1 MEFII
6 NSILLLLG
14 YFLLAYS
21 LFLVD
26 KNIDLDSIESFIK
39 ELVGILGYLIL
50 LGVLYLG
57 GFFVIIVWFA
67 YTTLILTPRILSN
80 LGLAG

>member
-14 YFLLAYS
+14 YCLLGYS
-21 LFLVD
+21 LLLVE
-26 KNIDLDSIESFIK
+26 KNIDLDSIRSWIK

-50 LGVLYLG
+50 LGVWYFG
-57 GFFVIIVWFA
+57 GFFVIIAWFV

>member
-14 YFLLAYS
+14 YLLLGYLLA
-21 LFLVD
+21 LVE
-26 KNIDLDSIESFIK
+26 KNIDIESLIK

-50 LGVLYLG
+50 LGVWYFCV
-57 GFFVIIVWFA
+57 FFVFIAWFA
-67 YTTLILTPRILSN
+67 YTIFILTPRILSN

>member
-26 KNIDLDSIESFIK
+26 KNIDLDSIESWIK

-50 LGVLYLG
+50 LGVWYLG